1 MKEGVLDILIYLF
14 ENYFD
19 AESDAATAARI
30 ADSITAAR

>member
-19 AESDAATAARI
+19 GERMTAT
-30 ADSITAAR
+30 SPTATR

>member
-19 AESDAATAARI
+19 GELDDGDEPDAKP
-30 ADSITAAR
+30 